1 MESLFVISVIRF
13 LNCVYCLMFLKEQNV
28 LDEVQKS
35 SNANC
40 NMSFS
45 EPFRIKHCYVW
56 NTYLKMWEI
65 K

>member
-1 MESLFVISVIRF
+1 MESVFVISVIGF

-40 NMSFS
+40 NM
-45 EPFRIKHCYVW
+45 
-56 NTYLKMWEI
+56 
-65 K
+65 